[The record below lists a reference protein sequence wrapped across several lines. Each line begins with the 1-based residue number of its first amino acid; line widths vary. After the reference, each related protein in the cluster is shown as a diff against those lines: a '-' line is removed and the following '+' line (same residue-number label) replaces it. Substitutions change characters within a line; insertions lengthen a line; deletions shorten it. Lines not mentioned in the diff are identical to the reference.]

1 MPVARTSTRV
11 AAGAAT
17 VMMLFTGPLAVSP
30 AFAQPSSQPSG
41 AQPNSVPPPLEPGLI
56 NRVIAESAP
65 KPDGNYKQASGC
77 IKSNTGNAVIPTK
90 PPAQLQL
97 RLDEAHRFATGKDVK
112 IAIIDTGT
120 RPHARFGGRVEAGGD
135 YVATGPGK
143 DGTEDCDGHGTEV
156 AGIAAAGAD
165 SNTNFIG
172 AAPDARILAI
182 RTNSDKYKLD
192 GTTGSTTGAGNV
204 KTLAYAIVQ
213 AVQRSAKVIN
223 ISLTNCRQAGEP
235 PSPNEKLLQAAIH
248 WAVNEKNV
256 VIVTAAGNIDDK
268 GCKAQNDGDDP
279 SNVNVIASPP
289 WYADDVL
296 SVASINPVGQPS
308 TFSVWGPWVSVAAPG
323 EGIITLDPGQGG
335 VGLANTA
342 VDERGASTPLQG
354 TSFASPYVAGVV
366 ALVRE
371 RFPHLSAHQVMDRIK
386 ATAQH
391 PGNVDGRDRKVGA
404 GMINPVAA
412 LTTVL
417 PAEEPGAK
425 APELKPVMTNLAP
438 TNPKDMTPLIV
449 ALSGTGAGVGLLLL
463 TLFVMHTINRNKGRR
478 A

>member
-17 VMMLFTGPLAVSP
+17 VMMLFTGPLTVIP
-30 AFAQPSSQPSG
+30 AFAQPSSHPSG
-41 AQPNSVPPPLEPGLI
+41 TQPNSVPPALEPGLI

-65 KPDGNYKQASGC
+65 KPDGNYKQTVQC
-77 IKSNTGNAVIPTK
+77 ISSSTGNQVIPET
-90 PPAQLQL
+90 PLAQLQL
-97 RLDEAHRFATGKDVK
+97 RLDEAHRFATGKNVK

-120 RPHARFGGRVEAGGD
+120 RPHARFGGRVESGGD

-156 AGIAAAGAD
+156 AGVAAAGKD
-165 SNTNFIG
+165 PNTNFIG
-172 AAPDARILAI
+172 AAPDAGVLAI
-182 RTNSDKYKLD
+182 RTNSDKYKID
-192 GTTGSTTGAGNV
+192 VAGGAATGAGNV

-213 AVQRSAKVIN
+213 AAQRNAKVIN
-223 ISLTNCRQAGEP
+223 VSLTNCRRADEP
-235 PSPNEKLLQAAIH
+235 PSPNEKLLQAAIN
-248 WAVNEKNV
+248 WAVNVKNV
-256 VIVTAAGNIDDK
+256 VIVTAAGNTDDK

-279 SNVNVIASPP
+279 NEVNVIASPP

-296 SVASINPVGQPS
+296 SVASISPVGQPS

-323 EGIITLDPGQGG
+323 EGIITVDPGQGG
-335 VGLANTA
+335 VGLTNST
-342 VDERGASTPLQG
+342 VDERGAAAPLQG

-371 RFPHLSAHQVMDRIK
+371 RFPHLTARQVMDRIK

-425 APELKPVMTNLAP
+425 APELKPVMTDLAP
-438 TNPKDMTPLIV
+438 TNPKDMTPLLV

-463 TLFVMHTINRNKGRR
+463 TLFVMHTINRKKGRR